1 MTGGPPEICRP
12 SPWAPM
18 LSPSRDQQLA
28 PQWRGKHQPPNRT
41 ALHQEVSYFSVYGDL
56 DRQAGPQAFTVRQ
69 HKKWG
74 LARLPP
80 QACQGHTNQEQTPG
94 GLTITYR
101 PDSQANSS
109 CISELRRHVV
119 GTEQGMVGVETE
131 GLREAKNKE
140 TSIRCKVSKVQ
151 SPRAHSQVDGCTP
164 RHDFDNVG
172 LCWLQF

>member
-1 MTGGPPEICRP
+1 
-12 SPWAPM
+12 M
-18 LSPSRDQQLA
+18 LSPSRGQQLA
-28 PQWRGKHQPPNRT
+28 PQWRVKHQLPNRM

-56 DRQAGPQAFTVRQ
+56 DRQAGPQALTVRQ

-74 LARLPP
+74 LACLQAL
-80 QACQGHTNQEQTPG
+80 QACQGHTDREQTPG

-101 PDSQANSS
+101 PDNQANSP

-119 GTEQGMVGVETE
+119 GTEQGMVGVGME

-140 TSIRCKVSKVQ
+140 TSARCKVGKVQ
-151 SPRAHSQVDGCTP
+151 SPRGHTQVDSCTP
-164 RHDFDNVG
+164 RHDFDHVG